1 MTDTE
6 TDTDAKQV
14 SQKAQS
20 LATFTKARGSGMLN
34 LHGWN
39 TLEAYRIELTDSP
52 TRVEEVWELLNGYG
66 NRPLF
71 IRACPLNARPGVLES
86 SPADS
91 LDKMHEIVNRIT
103 ATMLGPDPDPSNPM
117 YEHGLCDP
125 DGCIIVQQFIEA
137 DASAVASPYSYVQV
151 GAEHDGVTAG
161 GKGFVITLD
170 LSQEPQH
177 VRRQLEIIDHDPQF
191 MQVEFISSAAI
202 KDIDTLVSGSRKD
215 GDMDCNYMV
224 QLRGAS
230 KGHPSI
236 RSPPHPFELSGFI
249 VGGKVTVKEVHTLD
263 NNSDEELARLEEV
276 LRGRDDLEGVVIV
289 HPTGNQGSHHCGQCV
304 AWGASYIINDS
315 VEVGSTWVEV
325 DGWVIDDPTI
335 EPQPFNRYHWHE
347 HFERGLTVGLTAFKR
362 QYGWLSNHFHQ
373 FLGGAVMNSPSDT
386 AYLAG
391 VFSAYLPNAIFAVSM
406 GEMRHHNSN
415 KNNMMP
421 VDMASFMAL
430 NHGVGN
436 NGITSG
442 NRQHYYSLIEERP
455 ITIPSLIGQME
466 WLVHQY
472 NTGWGS
478 GYGGHNY
485 RDSTQKGVDI
495 LNALTLYNK
504 ENTEANFMALLGS
517 VNEAENIVHNNGFFL
532 DKFLNKRAFDVGTN
546 AGGQYL
552 TSATPSDFFNIY
564 YAASHAHEVGQAYT
578 VPTLTDT
585 TDISTFALKQK
596 NWQEQMQTPLFTRDD
611 LPDTYLEL
619 ADKMVAHGLHGQSI
633 YSHNKEKFIPC
644 GLTDCPNCVA
654 MEVSLINNSLTLPLP
669 NATASYDMTQ
679 PTNVVP
685 LNILAPEGMDIDLL
699 ITVFKNNTYDELIL
713 PNVVD
718 FYNQV
723 HTLGLQNSNNITV
736 QKAVKHYA
744 NWIGNLPK
752 PFAVKLSKALEQATE
767 QDKVDKAW
775 AGFEEAIKDYT
786 TNEQGEE

>member
-6 TDTDAKQV
+6 TETDAKQV

-39 TLEAYRIELTDSP
+39 TLDAHRIELTDSP
-52 TRVEEVWELLNGYG
+52 TRVEEIWESLCGHS

-125 DGCIIVQQFIEA
+125 DGCIIVQRFIEA

-177 VRRQLEIIDHDPQF
+177 VRKQLEIIDHDPQF
-191 MQVEFISSAAI
+191 MQVEFISSTTHSASL
-202 KDIDTLVSGSRKD
+202 DELVSGSRSD
-215 GDMDCNYMV
+215 GELETNHMV

-249 VGGKVTVKEVHTLD
+249 VGGKVTVKEVHTLE

-289 HPTGNQGSHHCGQCV
+289 HPTGNMGSHHCGQCV

-315 VEVGSTWVEV
+315 VEVGSTWVEN

-335 EPQPFNRYHWHE
+335 EPQPFSRYHWRE

-391 VFSAYLPNAIFAVSM
+391 VFSSYLPNAIFAVSM

-421 VDMASFMAL
+421 VDIASFMAL

-436 NGITSG
+436 NGVTSG
-442 NRQHYYSLIEERP
+442 NRQHYYTLIEDRP

-485 RDSTQKGVDI
+485 RDSTQKGLDI
-495 LNALTLYNK
+495 LNALSLYNK

-532 DKFLNKRAFDVGTN
+532 
-546 AGGQYL
+546 
-552 TSATPSDFFNIY
+552 
-564 YAASHAHEVGQAYT
+564 EVGQAYT
-578 VPTLTDT
+578 VPTLNDT
-585 TDISTFALKQK
+585 TDITTFALKQK
-596 NWQEQMQTPLFTRDD
+596 NWQQQIQTPLFTRND

-633 YSHNKEKFIPC
+633 YSHNKEKYIPC

-654 MEVSLINNSLTLPLP
+654 MEVSVINNTLTLPLP
-669 NATASYDMTQ
+669 NAMASYDMTQ
-679 PTNVVP
+679 PTNVIP
-685 LNILAPEGMDIDLL
+685 LNIPAPEGMDIDLL

-723 HTLGLQNSNNITV
+723 HALGLQNSNNITV

-752 PFAVKLSKALEQATE
+752 PFAIKLSKAVEQATE

-775 AGFEEAIKDYT
+775 AGFEEAI
-786 TNEQGEE
+786 EQGEE